1 MLATRRCYLVRMRY
15 AAFRKHSIMSHAHEI
30 CGAHHIIKLWCTR
43 DFMLCARHNFCQVS
57 LKTSVM
63 NVVLKVFEPL
73 YKKFREVLHTSIP
86 FNSYCM
92 NLTTPPPSQPPT
104 QPHHHCRWSRKTHI
118 FNFKSYCA
126 CKKKMDSYIFHS
138 LLEFYIRELL
148 EYSNIFYIYLL
159 GGGTKDE

>member
-1 MLATRRCYLVRMRY
+1 MRMRY

-30 CGAHHIIKLWCTR
+30 CGAHHIINLWCTR

-92 NLTTPPPSQPPT
+92 NLTTPPPPPNPQPNPT
-104 QPHHHCRWSRKTHI
+104 TIAADLGKRISSILNHI
-118 FNFKSYCA
+118 VHV
-126 CKKKMDSYIFHS
+126 KKKWIPIFFI
-138 LLEFYIRELL
+138 LF
-148 EYSNIFYIYLL
+148 
-159 GGGTKDE
+159 

>member
-1 MLATRRCYLVRMRY
+1 MLATRRCYLVRMRN

-30 CGAHHIIKLWCTR
+30 CGAHHIINLWCTR

-92 NLTTPPPSQPPT
+92 NLTTPPPLPTPNPTPP
-104 QPHHHCRWSRKTHI
+104 PLPLISE
-118 FNFKSYCA
+118 NA
-126 CKKKMDSYIFHS
+126 
-138 LLEFYIRELL
+138 
-148 EYSNIFYIYLL
+148 YLQFL
-159 GGGTKDE
+159 IILCM